1 MAAIVTLTMNPALD
15 LTSDTGAL
23 EAGHK
28 TRCEPPRRTPG
39 GGGINVAR
47 GLRDLGDDV
56 LAVYPSGGP
65 TGEAF
70 DRLLAKLGVPA
81 ERLPIAGDLRQ
92 NLSLRVHDTGEVL
105 HLVFPGPT
113 LQQQE
118 RQACSDAVA
127 SLDPAPEVVVMSG
140 SLPQDTPLEFYA
152 GVARRAAERGSR
164 VVLDTNGPALRA
176 TLDAGAPLDLIKP
189 NRNECRELLDL
200 PDGDGEPGPDDYL
213 AAMDR
218 LIRDGAAAAVVVTL
232 GDQGAVLASD
242 GLHVHLRPP
251 AIEGRAPVG
260 AGDSFV
266 SALVHRLAAGGEL
279 LEAAID
285 GVAAAAAA
293 VKTRDTR
300 LFRPDDLA
308 ALRAEVTVRHAGI
321 DERSKP

>member
-15 LTSDTGAL
+15 LTSDTEAL
-23 EAGHK
+23 DPGHK

-47 GLRDLGDDV
+47 GLKDLGDDV
-56 LAVYPSGGP
+56 RAVYPSGGP

-70 DRLLAKLGVPA
+70 NRLLAELGVPA

-113 LQQQE
+113 LQQRE
-118 RQACSDAVA
+118 WQACGDAVA
-127 SLDPAPEVVVMSG
+127 NLDPAPELVVMSG
-140 SLPQDTPLEFYA
+140 SLPRDMPLDFYA

-176 TLDAGAPLDLIKP
+176 TLDAGAPLYLIKP

-213 AAMDR
+213 VAMDR
-218 LIRDGAAAAVVVTL
+218 LIRDGAAEAVVVTL
-232 GDQGAVLASD
+232 GAQGAVLASD
-242 GLHVHLRPP
+242 GLHAHLRPP

-279 LEAAID
+279 LAAAID

-308 ALRAEVTVRHAGI
+308 ALRAEVEVRHASI
-321 DERSKP
+321 DERKNS